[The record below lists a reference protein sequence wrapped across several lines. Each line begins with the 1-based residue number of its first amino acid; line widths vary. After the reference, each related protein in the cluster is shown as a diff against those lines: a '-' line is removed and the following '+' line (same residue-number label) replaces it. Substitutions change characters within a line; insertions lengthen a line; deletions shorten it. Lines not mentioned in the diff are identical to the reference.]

1 MSEPLHTDEA
11 ALATAASD
19 YDRIAGEITARL
31 RAVQA
36 EADGLVPNLRGQTGT
51 AAQAAAARYSEA
63 ANAEVVALQQIATD
77 IHGSGRAYGSTDTDG
92 ASLVNVAFP
101 GV

>member
-1 MSEPLHTDEA
+1 MSQPLHTDEA
-11 ALATAASD
+11 ALGQAASD
-19 YDRIAGEITARL
+19 YDRIAGELTARL

-36 EADGLVPNLRGQTGT
+36 EADGLVPHLQGQTGS
-51 AAQAAAARYSEA
+51 AAQASAARYSEA

-77 IHGSGRAYGSTDTDG
+77 IHGSAVSYGNTDTDG
-92 ASLVNVAFP
+92 ASLVNAAFP